1 MIKRFLVPV
10 LALAAFGLPAMADV
24 VTYCDGGGCSSNTT
38 AAFNSLVTLD
48 ALTYANATDLTFTGS
63 LTGTTQYTDGL
74 TSMVFADSDGFNITG
89 SSSLEAKG
97 GSDTITVTV
106 PSQYSVVQLSLVA
119 STSGFWFTCLDAG
132 CNTTTNLTTTP
143 QFVDYVDT
151 TPGTPWTITFSSGS
165 ANKLIIAAFDPA
177 GVASQGGGGGGS
189 STPEVGTL
197 LLIGTGLIAMRW
209 MKRVPRRFFRTPQTA

>member
-10 LALAAFGLPAMADV
+10 LALAAFGLTASASA
-24 VTYCDGGGCSSNTT
+24 VTYCDGGGCSGNTT

-48 ALTYANATDLTFTGS
+48 GLTYANATDLTFTGS
-63 LTGTTQYTDGL
+63 LTGTTQYADGL
-74 TSMVFADSDGFNITG
+74 TNLVFADSDGFSITG
-89 SSSLEAKG
+89 SSGLEAKG

-106 PSQYSVVQLSLVA
+106 PSQYSVVQLSMVA
-119 STSGFWFTCLDAG
+119 SSSGFFFTCLDAG
-132 CNTTTNLTTTP
+132 CNTYTNLTGTP

-151 TPGTPWTITFSSGS
+151 TPGSPWTITFSSGS

-177 GVASQGGGGGGS
+177 GVVSQGGSGGS

-197 LLIGTGLIAMRW
+197 LLIGAGLIAMRW
-209 MKRVPRRFFRTPQTA
+209 MKRVPGLLFRTAQPA